1 LDGRLVHTACLQEDF
16 KAAGALASDT
26 EDVINET
33 LSVAGVE
40 VAVILVEQATGGF
53 KLSFRSRCD
62 VDCSELAAK
71 FGGGGHKAAAG
82 AFIDESLEVAR
93 SRVLDAVKAAMQ

>member
-1 LDGRLVHTACLQEDF
+1 M
-16 KAAGALASDT
+16 ASDT

-33 LSVAGVE
+33 LTITGVE
-40 VAVILVEQATGGF
+40 VAVILVEQETGGF

-62 VDCSELAAK
+62 LDCSQVAAG

-82 AFIDESLEVAR
+82 AFIDQPFETAQR
-93 SRVLDAVKAAMQ
+93 KVLDAVIAAMQG